1 MRIKTATAII
11 ALFVVLW
18 HPAQGQTIF
27 PGQTGSDL
35 LSSLQSSYTPSS
47 VLNINDSRDTLFGV
61 LHLGPGDVVTGVYTG
76 MTLTLDTNAD
86 PNQDALAKGMN
97 TEHTLPQSVGATEG
111 TQAHADLHN
120 LYPTRIEANTA
131 RLNFPLAEI
140 DDDDT
145 DVWYC
150 GENELMVKP
159 DVSII
164 ETCSELDTDA
174 EVFEPREDQKGN
186 AARSIFYMFT
196 IYQDQ
201 MDRTYF
207 ANQKAALKDWHDND
221 PVDAAE
227 ETRSDLIATYQDGK
241 VNPFIED
248 DTLVDRAFFTNNTGD
263 ASISEFRTDEPG
275 TDEQEYFEMYGSA
288 NVDLTGLTY
297 LVIGDGVGGSG
308 VIEHATDLSGLT
320 LSPTGYF
327 VAAEATFT
335 LATADITTD
344 LNFENGDNVTH
355 MVVGDFEGMV
365 NQDLDTNDDGSFEVA
380 PWSTIRKCIAVL
392 ETVGSGDVTY
402 CGATIGPDGTFAPG
416 HIYKDGGDWA
426 IGTFDPVGTDDTPG
440 YENILPVEL
449 VDFKVQLDGY
459 TATLTWSTLSESNNS
474 GFNVERYSSESAEWI
489 QEGFVSGAG
498 TSSVPKQYAFEVN
511 DLTSGKH
518 RFRLNQ
524 IDLDGT
530 NEYSPV
536 IEVEILPGS
545 LFELSS
551 AYPNPFTESSTIAI
565 TVQAA
570 QEIDAALYN
579 VLGQKVQPL
588 YSGPV
593 NANERKELRIDG
605 STLTS
610 GIYIYRIEGRGF
622 TISRQITLIR

>member
-1 MRIKTATAII
+1 MRIKTATALI

-18 HPAQGQTIF
+18 NPANGQTIF

-35 LSSLQSSYTPSS
+35 LSSLRSSYTPSS

-120 LYPTRIEANTA
+120 LYPTRIEANSA
-131 RLNFPLAEI
+131 RLNYPLAEI

-145 DVWYC
+145 DVWFC
-150 GENELMVKP
+150 GEDEFTVKP

-164 ETCSELDTDA
+164 DSCSELDNDA
-174 EVFEPREDQKGN
+174 ELFEPREDQKGN

-207 ANQKAALKDWHDND
+207 ANQKAALQAWHDND

-248 DTLVDRAFFTNNTGD
+248 DTLVDRAFFTPNNGD

-275 TDEQEYFEMYGSA
+275 ADEQEYFELYGSA
-288 NVDLTGLTY
+288 NEELTGLTY
-297 LVIGDGVGGSG
+297 IVIGDGVGGSG
-308 VIEHATDLSGLT
+308 VIEHATDLTGLT

-327 VAAEATFT
+327 VAAEETFT

-344 LNFENGDNVTH
+344 LNFENSDNVTH
-355 MVVGDFEGMV
+355 MLVRDFEGMV
-365 NQDLDTNDDGSFEVA
+365 DQDLDTNDDGSFEVA
-380 PWSTIRKCIAVL
+380 PWSTIRKCISVL
-392 ETVGSGDVTY
+392 ASVGSGDVTY
-402 CGATIGPDGTFAPG
+402 CGATIGPDGGFAPG

-449 VDFKVQLDGY
+449 VDFKVRLDGT
-459 TATLTWSTLSESNNS
+459 TAMLSWATLSETNNA
-474 GFNVERYSSESAEWI
+474 GFSIEHRTPDATEWSV
-489 QEGFVSGAG
+489 EGFVNGAG
-498 TSSVPKQYAFEVN
+498 TSALPQEYSFEVAEME
-511 DLTSGKH
+511 TGVH
-518 RFRLNQ
+518 RFRLKQ
-524 IDLDGT
+524 LDLDGSS
-530 NEYSPV
+530 EYSPV
-536 IEVEILPGS
+536 IEVDLQPGS
-545 LFELSS
+545 LFELVS
-551 AYPNPFTESSTIAI
+551 AYPNPFTESSTIGI
-565 TVQAA
+565 TVQAT

-579 VLGQKVQPL
+579 VLGQKVLPL
-588 YSGPV
+588 YSGPI
-593 NANERKELRIDG
+593 NANETKELYIDG